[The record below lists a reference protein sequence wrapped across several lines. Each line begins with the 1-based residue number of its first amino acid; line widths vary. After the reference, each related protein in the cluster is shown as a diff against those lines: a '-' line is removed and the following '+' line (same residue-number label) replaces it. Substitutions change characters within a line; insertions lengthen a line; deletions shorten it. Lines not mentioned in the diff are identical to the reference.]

1 MWFWLAFSASII
13 GSIDVI
19 LNKHCLKK
27 VSGPVLTWA
36 LFALPLPFL
45 LYFVIKAGIPS
56 FTQLFYVGAIGSS
69 IAFVFS
75 KTITNGVYKKNDLS
89 KIFPLTSFAGIFN
102 YVLGLLFLS
111 ETIRPIPLLGL
122 FTVIIGS
129 YVLNL
134 DQAKEDFLKPFKVL
148 FTNKTS
154 LLFLF
159 SMLLNS
165 LTSIFDKIG
174 INNTQPINPIF
185 VLCVENICMS
195 IYLTIYLWK
204 REQGWFKDVKK
215 NIVVLSIN
223 SAIYQV
229 MSLLVFFAFSGGPVA
244 LVMGIKRLQIFFILL
259 LSYFFFKDKPE
270 KRVWFASFIMA
281 LGVLLIKL
289 G

>member
-19 LNKHCLKK
+19 LSKHCLKH
-27 VSGPVLTWA
+27 VSAPVLTWA
-36 LFALPLPFL
+36 LFTLPLPFL
-45 LYFVIKAGIPS
+45 LYFAVRAGIPS
-56 FTQLFYVGAIGSS
+56 LTQSFYVGAIGSS
-69 IAFVFS
+69 LAFVIS
-75 KTITNGVYKKNDLS
+75 KTIANSAYKKNDLS
-89 KIFPLTSFAGIFN
+89 TIFPLTSFAGIFN

-129 YVLNL
+129 YILNL
-134 DQAKEDFLKPFKVL
+134 DQAKEGFLKPFKIL

-174 INNTQPINPIF
+174 ITNTQPVNPTF
-185 VLCVENICMS
+185 VLLVENVCMS
-195 IYLTIYLWK
+195 LILTIYLCK
-204 REQGWFKDVKK
+204 KQPGWFKELKT
-215 NIVVLSIN
+215 NFSSLLIN
-223 SAIYQV
+223 SSVYQIK
-229 MSLLVFFAFSGGPVA
+229 SLIVFTAFIGGPVA
-244 LVMGIKRLQIFFILL
+244 LVMGIARLQIFFILL
-259 LSYFFFKDKPE
+259 LSYFFFKDRPSKH
-270 KRVWFASFIMA
+270 VWFASFIMA